1 MKFKFGY
8 GGLLLVGSV
17 YLLYAVIAK
26 IMADISYFTAE
37 GFVLEYFYET
47 LPLMVIGWVQML
59 IYLTVAIMLLI
70 ASIKRVS
77 TKFFLITAGVWYVA
91 QLVGVIALSIYKNT
105 AYTTLPYSV
114 IPLFIVATNIYCTK
128 NKYST
133 PYIPLLSW
141 CKAQII
147 NILKKNRI
155 SMSE

>member
-26 IMADISYFTAE
+26 IMADISYFTGE

-77 TKFFLITAGVWYVA
+77 TKFFLITAYGMWRNW
-91 QLVGVIALSIYKNT
+91 LE
-105 AYTTLPYSV
+105 
-114 IPLFIVATNIYCTK
+114 
-128 NKYST
+128 
-133 PYIPLLSW
+133 W
-141 CKAQII
+141 
-147 NILKKNRI
+147 
-155 SMSE
+155 

>member
-1 MKFKFGY
+1 
-8 GGLLLVGSV
+8 
-17 YLLYAVIAK
+17 
-26 IMADISYFTAE
+26 
-37 GFVLEYFYET
+37 
-47 LPLMVIGWVQML
+47 
-59 IYLTVAIMLLI
+59 MLLI

-77 TKFFLITAGVWYVA
+77 TKFFLITASVWYVA
-91 QLVGVIALSIYKNT
+91 QLVGVVALSIYKNT

-128 NKYST
+128 NKYSI

-141 CKAQII
+141 CKVQII